1 MKENESIQWEPPTN
15 EAQNINIDSPK
26 NKPDEN
32 GAEKKI
38 GIVQEWKEKT
48 RIESEWTH
56 RTQNEKTKQ
65 NKEREQAQ
73 IDGKRP
79 RS

>member
-48 RIESEWTH
+48 RIESE
-56 RTQNEKTKQ
+56 
-65 NKEREQAQ
+65 
-73 IDGKRP
+73 
-79 RS
+79 